1 MDDPKALLIISE
13 DASSCGIGAVLSHK
27 FKEGNSTIQR
37 PIMFA
42 SRTLSRAERSYSQ
55 LDREALAIMFAI
67 KKFYRYILFRRF
79 SIVTDHQPLVG
90 IFKTNSP
97 IPEHVPLEDCDGYS
111 PWLLTIMT

>member
-1 MDDPKALLIISE
+1 MLSSDQVLAHYSLKAPLVIAA
-13 DASSCGIGAVLSHK
+13 DASSYGIGTVLSHE

-67 KKFYRYILFRRF
+67 KKFNRYILCRKF

-90 IFKTNSP
+90 IFKTNAP
-97 IPEHVPLEDCDGYS
+97 MPEHVP
-111 PWLLTIMT
+111 P